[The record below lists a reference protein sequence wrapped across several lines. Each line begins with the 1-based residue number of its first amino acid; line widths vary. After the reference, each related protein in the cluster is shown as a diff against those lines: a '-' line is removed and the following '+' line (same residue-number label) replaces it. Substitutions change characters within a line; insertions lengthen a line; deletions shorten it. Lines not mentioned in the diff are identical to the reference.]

1 MSGDHDHDHD
11 HEPYIGVWW
20 RFGPFR
26 LAAVAGLLLL
36 AVYLLDRLDVLS
48 SGPAAVAYAG
58 LAVLAAWNWGREA
71 LESLVR
77 RRIDID
83 VLMLTATVG
92 SAVLGLWEEAAVL
105 AVLYGAAESLEE
117 YTYDRTRGAIRSLLE
132 LAPASAN
139 LLRDGR
145 EHEVAATQ
153 LVPGDRF
160 VVRPGER
167 VATDGVI
174 VDGDTSLDE
183 AAVTG
188 ESTPVERRKGDR
200 VAAGTINLTGF
211 VEVEVTVRYEEN
223 TLSRII
229 HLVEEAQ
236 EQKTRAQQ
244 LIDRFGDRYS
254 PMVLVASALV
264 LVVPPLFGGDV
275 GEWARRAVT
284 LTVAAAPCALVM
296 STPVAVAAAI
306 GSAGRSGLLI
316 KGGVHLENL
325 GRVRAVAFDKTGTL
339 TQGNLSVT
347 DVVPIG
353 ETSSDEVL
361 WLAAAV
367 EAHSE
372 HPIGKAI
379 VARAN
384 KNGLSIPPVVEFR
397 AATGAGATA
406 SIEGTKVTVGK
417 PAMFSVDASIR
428 STISELQ
435 TEGKT
440 VVAIGTDQNVVGV
453 IALRDEPRIGAA
465 DAIGRLRR
473 MGIHRLVMLT
483 GDNQATATVIGG
495 TVGIDETM
503 GELSPEDKI
512 GVVRRLEAEH
522 GAVAMIGDGINDAP
536 ALAAATVGVA
546 MGVAGTDAAVE
557 AADVAL
563 MGEDLEAV
571 PTMIWLGRR
580 VRAISLQNIAFSIVL
595 LAVLIPAAVAG
606 AVTVAVA
613 VAVHEVAEIVA
624 VLNGLRARRQ
634 APALPPARAQVPVG
648 SRRSG

>member
-1 MSGDHDHDHD
+1 MSGDHDHD
-11 HEPYIGVWW
+11 PYLGVWW

-26 LAAVAGLLLL
+26 LAAAAGTLLL
-36 AVYLLDRLDVLS
+36 AVYLLDRFGVLS
-48 SGPAAVAYAG
+48 PAVGAVAHAA

-71 LESLVR
+71 LESLAR
-77 RRIDID
+77 RGIDID

-132 LAPASAN
+132 LAPASAT
-139 LLRDGR
+139 LVRGGR
-145 EHEVAATQ
+145 EHEVVATQ
-153 LVPGDRF
+153 LAPGDRF

-174 VDGDTSLDE
+174 VEGVTSLDE

-188 ESTPVERRKGDR
+188 ESTPVERGKGDR
-200 VAAGTINLTGF
+200 VVAGTINLTGS

-236 EQKTRAQQ
+236 EQKTKAQQ

-264 LVVPPLFGGDV
+264 LVVPPLFGGDF

-325 GRVRAVAFDKTGTL
+325 GRVRVVAFDKTGTL
-339 TQGNLSVT
+339 TKGQPSVT
-347 DVVPIG
+347 DVIPIG
-353 ETSSDEVL
+353 ETRSDEVL
-361 WLAAAV
+361 RLAAAV
-367 EAHSE
+367 EARSE
-372 HPIGKAI
+372 HPLGRAI
-379 VARAN
+379 VAQARM
-384 KNGLSIPPVVEFR
+384 NGIDVPPVVEFR
-397 AATGAGATA
+397 AATGAGATG
-406 SIEGTKVTVGK
+406 SVEGAQVTVGK
-417 PAMFSVDASIR
+417 PAMFSVDGASLG
-428 STISELQ
+428 STISALQ
-435 TEGKT
+435 SEGRT
-440 VVAIGTDQNVVGV
+440 VVVVGRGRAV
-453 IALRDEPRIGAA
+453 TGLIALRDEPRAHAA
-465 DAIGRLRR
+465 AAIGRLRR

-483 GDNQATATVIGG
+483 GDNQATATAIGDA
-495 TVGIDETM
+495 VGIDETF

-512 GVVRRLEAEH
+512 TAVRRLEGEH

-563 MGEDLEAV
+563 MGEDLDAI

-580 VRAISLQNIAFSIVL
+580 VRAISVQNIAFSIAL
-595 LAVLIPAAVAG
+595 LSVLIPAAVAG

-613 VAVHEVAEIVA
+613 VTVHEVAEIIA
-624 VLNGLRARRQ
+624 VLNGLRARKQ
-634 APALPPARAQVPVG
+634 APATHPDRAQVPVG
-648 SRRSG
+648 A